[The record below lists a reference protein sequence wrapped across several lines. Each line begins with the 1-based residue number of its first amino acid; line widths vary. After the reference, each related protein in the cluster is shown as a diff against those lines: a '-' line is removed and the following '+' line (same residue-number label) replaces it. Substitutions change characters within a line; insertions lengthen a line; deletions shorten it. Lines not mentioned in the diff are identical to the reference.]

1 MKVFQKENFGPI
13 IPLIEFDNDDE
24 VINMSNETNY
34 GLAAYFYTKNN
45 TILDNMFLIWFLY
58 YYYDKKLL
66 DNYKLHIIDKDAN
79 IITMDSCD
87 DEICNKII
95 L

>member
-34 GLAAYFYTKNN
+34 GLAAYFYTK
-45 TILDNMFLIWFLY
+45 TPQLFG
-58 YYYDKKLL
+58 
-66 DNYKLHIIDKDAN
+66 
-79 IITMDSCD
+79 
-87 DEICNKII
+87 KI
-95 L
+95 